1 MTHLD
6 AGAAAGALVVVRV
19 RGLEQLGGDD
29 ESVRLPVVEHLEEG
43 EGGELGPG
51 RLVRH
56 LVGLE
61 RLAGLRVD
69 LGPGAGVLALD
80 RHHVLDGVLGRDV
93 LGDLLAGARAVEEL
107 AVDLRN
113 EGEVRFHYLLG
124 RMDKIAERFFVPRNS
139 ISFRNKEFGG
149 TSRSV
154 NPIFCL
160 SKHC

>member
-29 ESVRLPVVEHLEEG
+29 EAVRLPVVEHLEEG
-43 EGGELGPG
+43 EGGELGSG

-93 LGDLLAGARAVEEL
+93 LGDLLARARAVEEL
-107 AVDLRN
+107 ALDL
-113 EGEVRFHYLLG
+113 E
-124 RMDKIAERFFVPRNS
+124 FVVEYG
-139 ISFRNKEFGG
+139 F
-149 TSRSV
+149 TV
-154 NPIFCL
+154 CL
-160 SKHC
+160 SKEQKMQFSFS